1 MKLVRKIYYEI
12 YFAICNLARPIK
24 ESKIVVPAVLFSNR
38 IKIMIKETELNKTL
52 SRYVTKDY
60 FTKTLKKELG
70 DQKHQILKE
79 TRVMIYESL
88 ETIKIYFEEQGN
100 RHREALLQGF
110 KDEMLVYKDQMKSYW
125 ERLDNH
131 EHRIISLEKTT
142 V

>member
-1 MKLVRKIYYEI
+1 
-12 YFAICNLARPIK
+12 
-24 ESKIVVPAVLFSNR
+24 
-38 IKIMIKETELNKTL
+38 MIKETELNKTL